1 MRVQPRQQLLEIW
14 RAVVRS
20 SFPDGVWQWGGRSGR
35 NSISDAEQLLCL
47 LEPATELT
55 SFKLDLPDETAEDV
69 LSALELLGD
78 SIEIPKRLV
87 DIIIDFLTT
96 YTDAS
101 GTPTFGGG
109 SYFAMRDGSE
119 PDPAQRALDV
129 VDSYSVSVRLSLA
142 TIGFVRVFQRVVT
155 RPELREKV
163 ERAEAMANKR
173 LTAAMVG
180 LLRSFSIFV
189 FDARSKEGDNL
200 CRMLNQ
206 GRPPTG
212 QMIDELRNELREI
225 SAGLRDLT
233 LGQGQVSELDNENK
247 LFECGWSWGVIG
259 GAPEVETTAD
269 IGRQPEGTALFAPYL
284 YFTVVAL
291 DCIEDLFSERT
302 RILNLLDD
310 EQQRLARALQIRW
323 DLTQSYWSKI
333 ARFGQGRWPLSDIPW
348 RTTDGGESDYLTLLV
363 SSIVLKELH
372 NRQALDNE
380 VARVSEV
387 LGEMAGR
394 ARITRRPMDDDPAV
408 SLHYPGYSVELVG
421 SEGSGQAPMFWLL
434 ADFSPQLFKQA
445 IRAAALLRD
454 IGLRTEAT
462 SLADAVWDG
471 HLARR
476 RISSGPAKQLW
487 DQPSRLYPE
496 IDAGD
501 PKPSWYYTQRV
512 VSCLV
517 TVGLFLASPPRGSA
531 RLAELAGDLL
541 AEADHLFDQE
551 MLTVSAEAGP
561 TMRTTL
567 QTLRSTLRR
576 AHELIEERPGTTSAL
591 ATEVL
596 TELDRIRAA
605 RLEGGRAG

>member
-20 SFPDGVWQWGGRSGR
+20 SFPDGEWVWGGRSGR

-78 SIEIPKRLV
+78 SIEIPKRLI
-87 DIIIDFLTT
+87 DIIVDFLTT

-101 GTPTFGGG
+101 GTPSFGGG
-109 SYFAMRDGSE
+109 SYFAVRDGKE
-119 PDPAQRALDV
+119 PEPAQRALDV

-142 TIGFVRVFQRVVT
+142 TIGFARVFQRVIT

-163 ERAEAMANKR
+163 ERAESMASKR
-173 LTAAMVG
+173 LTAAMIG
-180 LLRSFSIFV
+180 LLRSFSINV
-189 FDARSKEGDNL
+189 FDARSKEGEML

-206 GRPPTG
+206 GRSPTG
-212 QMIDELRNELREI
+212 QMIDDLRGELRQV

-233 LGQGQVSELDNENK
+233 LGQEQISELDNENK
-247 LFECGWSWGVIG
+247 LFECGWSWGVIAD
-259 GAPEVETTAD
+259 APEVETIAD
-269 IGRQPEGTALFAPYL
+269 VGRQPVGTAQYAPYL

-291 DCIEDLFSERT
+291 DCIEDLSSERT

-323 DLTQSYWSKI
+323 DLTQSYWSRI
-333 ARFGQGRWPLSDIPW
+333 ARFGQGRWPLSDVPW
-348 RTTDGGESDYLTLLV
+348 RATDGVASDYLTLLV

-387 LGEMAGR
+387 LSELAGR
-394 ARITRRPMDDDPAV
+394 ARITRRPMDNDPAI
-408 SLHYPGYSVELVG
+408 SLHHPGYSVELVG
-421 SEGSGQAPMFWLL
+421 SEVPGRAPLAWML
-434 ADFSPQLFKQA
+434 ADFSPQLFKQS

-462 SLADAVWDG
+462 ALADAAWDG
-471 HLARR
+471 HLAQRR
-476 RISSGPAKQLW
+476 LNTGSAKQLW
-487 DQPSRLYPE
+487 DQPGRLYPE
-496 IDAGD
+496 IDSGD

-531 RLAELAGDLL
+531 RLAELAADLL

-576 AHELIEERPGTTSAL
+576 AHDLMEERPGTAAAL

-605 RLEGGRAG
+605 RLEGGGAG